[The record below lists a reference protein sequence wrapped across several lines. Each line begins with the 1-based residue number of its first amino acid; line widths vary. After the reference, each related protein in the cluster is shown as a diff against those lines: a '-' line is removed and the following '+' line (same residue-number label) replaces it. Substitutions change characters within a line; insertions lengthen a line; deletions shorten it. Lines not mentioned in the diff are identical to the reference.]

1 MGARNIGEPITP
13 SFQLPP
19 PYRSFSAKSISRFAG
34 PWYNPAPMKLSP
46 ITYYVLAA
54 ICQTSGSS
62 GAAMLAPFFM
72 KAHGYSIAVAGIPL
86 VANGAGRVFSDL
98 FSGVMATYFSSGT
111 LLIAAA
117 VIGLVTSAMGYLFQ
131 DSMPIFLAAW
141 TLFGLTEAMFAL
153 SLRKIGFDQ
162 STPERQGR
170 VQGQMASALGI
181 GFTLGPLLGGFV
193 GKWLGPEA
201 LFLLYALPQ
210 SMGLIFVLVAGA
222 HRYRKAVTDSSTTLW
237 REGISL
243 LRRPSFLASALAIC
257 QSFFFL
263 VGVTRVAFPFLA
275 VNQRGIGLEVVGT
288 IVSASRLTD
297 TLGRFSGGWL
307 CDRIRPARVILLG
320 IALGIPMFILQVYG
334 IGFVTLLIP
343 LAVMTMGFGF
353 TNVGS
358 TTFALQ
364 SASRAAKG
372 LSLGLTRASTSVGQ
386 MLGPWLCGALIERM
400 GYEQGFQAMA
410 LISLAV
416 FVVVWYGL
424 GRNS

>member
-1 MGARNIGEPITP
+1 MN
-13 SFQLPP
+13 
-19 PYRSFSAKSISRFAG
+19 
-34 PWYNPAPMKLSP
+34 LSP

-98 FSGVMATYFSSGT
+98 LSGVMASYWSSGT
-111 LLIAAA
+111 LLIVAV
-117 VIGLVTSAMGYLFQ
+117 VIGLVTSGIGYLFR
-131 DSMPIFLAAW
+131 DSLPIFLAAW

-162 STPERQGR
+162 STPERQGQ

-193 GKWLGPEA
+193 GKGLGPDG
-201 LFLLYALPQ
+201 LFLLYSAPQ
-210 SMGLIFVLVAGA
+210 SLGLIFILAAGA
-222 HRYRKAVTDSSTTLW
+222 YRYRRIVSDSATTLW
-237 REGISL
+237 REGMSL
-243 LRRPSFLASALAIC
+243 LRKPSFVASSLAIC

-275 VNQRGIGLEVVGT
+275 VNQKGIGLEVVGT
-288 IVSASRLTD
+288 IVSVSRLTD
-297 TLGRFSGGWL
+297 TFGRFSGGWL

-320 IALGIPMFILQVYG
+320 IVVGIPMFILQVYG
-334 IGFVTLLIP
+334 SGFITLVIP
-343 LAVMTMGFGF
+343 LAVMTLGFGF

-364 SASRAAKG
+364 SASRAGKG

-386 MLGPWLCGALIERM
+386 MLGPWICGALIESW

-410 LISLAV
+410 LISAVVLALT
-416 FVVVWYGL
+416 WYGL
-424 GRNS
+424 RKE